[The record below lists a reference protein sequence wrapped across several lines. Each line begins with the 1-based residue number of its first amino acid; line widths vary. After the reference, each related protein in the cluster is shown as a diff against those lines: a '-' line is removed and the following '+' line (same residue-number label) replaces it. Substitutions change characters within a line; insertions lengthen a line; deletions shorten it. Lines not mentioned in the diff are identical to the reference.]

1 MPNAIGTRFTL
12 TAVDSFFLGNGVEC
26 WKIMHVNERQE
37 KYPYVFPKFSLEQR
51 AAEYDLDPT
60 DIPTLLDMVLHEPH
74 VMDPMDYRNFSTDP
88 AAKKGLTIASK
99 RRFAQVAVGSEVP
112 IHLHNAPDRATAWLA
127 HKARLDEV
135 KTRITLKSGKGAG
148 ILSKG
153 DTTDPLQQ
161 IIDNH
166 GVDPDRVKVR
176 AQYVEAMIASVQGR
190 ASSGAPMRV
199 RQPGGLPV
207 APPVAPTG
215 PYDSSV
221 RRRGLTVALLDT

>member
-1 MPNAIGTRFTL
+1 MPNVMGTKFTL
-12 TAVDSFFLGNGVEC
+12 TTVDTFVLGNGVEC
-26 WKIMHVNERQE
+26 WKIMQVNERQE
-37 KYPYVFPKFSLEQR
+37 KYPYVFPKFALEQR

-60 DIPTLLDMVLHEPH
+60 DIPTLLDVVLHEPH
-74 VMDPMDYRNFSTDP
+74 VMDPMDYRNFDNDP
-88 AAKKGLTIASK
+88 AAKKGLTVATK
-99 RRFAQVAVGSEVP
+99 RMFTQVGKGTRVP
-112 IHLHNAPDRATAWLA
+112 IHLHNAPDRATAWQA
-127 HKARLDEV
+127 HQARLDEV

-153 DTTDPLQQ
+153 DTTDPLRE

-176 AQYVEAMIASVQGR
+176 AQYVEAMMASVQGR
-190 ASSGAPMRV
+190 ASSGRPMRMA
-199 RQPGGLPV
+199 QPGGLPV
-207 APPVAPTG
+207 APQAVPTT